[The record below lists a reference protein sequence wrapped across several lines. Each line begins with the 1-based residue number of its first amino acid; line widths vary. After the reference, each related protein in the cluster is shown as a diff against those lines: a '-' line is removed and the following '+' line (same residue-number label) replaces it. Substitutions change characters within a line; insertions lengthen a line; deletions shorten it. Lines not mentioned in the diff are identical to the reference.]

1 MNTGVFKI
9 VVLTACIVLAAAAIY
24 VFRPNR
30 THLTRIT
37 VVGDSQAKVS
47 PDTAL
52 ITFSVVTQGKQ
63 AFDVQQENARK
74 SESVK
79 QAVQAATKDA
89 KVEIKTSDYSL
100 NPQQDNYSFK
110 TPKILGYD
118 VKNTVTV
125 SINSLD
131 QVGAIIDAATKAG
144 ANSVDGIRF
153 VISEASP
160 AQGDALNLASQ
171 QAMAKAE
178 AIAKSLNGRIV
189 RVVETR
195 EGGTPE
201 LSRPD
206 PYSADASSN
215 SAAMS
220 VTKMEYRTP
229 VQAGQVNL
237 KAQIVMV
244 VEIET

>member
-9 VVLTACIVLAAAAIY
+9 VVLTACIVLAASAIY

-30 THLTRIT
+30 SHLTRIT

-89 KVEIKTSDYSL
+89 KVEVEIKTSDYSL

-153 VISEASP
+153 VVSEASP

-171 QAMAKAE
+171 LAMAKAE
-178 AIAKSLNGRIV
+178 AIARSLNGKIV

-206 PYSADASSN
+206 PYSADASTN
-215 SAAMS
+215 TMTAAK
-220 VTKMEYRTP
+220 TDYRTP

-237 KAQIVMV
+237 KAEIVMV

>member
-1 MNTGVFKI
+1 MNTGFFKI

-24 VFRPNR
+24 VFRPDR
-30 THLTRIT
+30 SHLTRIT

-63 AFDVQQENARK
+63 AFDTQQENARK
-74 SESVK
+74 SEAVK
-79 QAVQAATKDA
+79 QAVEAATQGA

-131 QVGAIIDAATKAG
+131 QVGSVIDAATKAG

-153 VISEASP
+153 VISEGSP
-160 AQGDALNLASQ
+160 AQGDALTLASQ

-178 AIAKSLNGRIV
+178 AIAKSLNGKIV

-195 EGGTPE
+195 EGGAPE
-201 LSRPD
+201 LPTAD
-206 PYSADASSN
+206 PYSAYASAK
-215 SAAMS
+215 SAGLA
-220 VTKMEYRTP
+220 KAEYRTP

-237 KAQIVMV
+237 KAQVVMV

>member
-30 THLTRIT
+30 THLTRII

-153 VISEASP
+153 VVSEASP

-178 AIAKSLNGRIV
+178 AIARSLNGKIV

-206 PYSADASSN
+206 PYSADASTN
-215 SAAMS
+215 TMTAAK
-220 VTKMEYRTP
+220 TDYRTP

-237 KAQIVMV
+237 KAEIVMV

>member
-9 VVLTACIVLAAAAIY
+9 VVLTACIVLAASAIY

-30 THLTRIT
+30 SHLTRIT

-153 VISEASP
+153 VVSEASP

-178 AIAKSLNGRIV
+178 AIARSLNGKIV

-206 PYSADASSN
+206 PYSADASTN
-215 SAAMS
+215 TMTAAK
-220 VTKMEYRTP
+220 TEYRTP

-237 KAQIVMV
+237 KAEIVMV

>member
-9 VVLTACIVLAAAAIY
+9 VVLTACVVLAASAIY

-52 ITFSVVTQGKQ
+52 ITFSVVTQGNQ
-63 AFDVQQENARK
+63 ALDAQQENARK
-74 SESVK
+74 SEAVK
-79 QAVQAATKDA
+79 QAVEGATKDA

-131 QVGAIIDAATKAG
+131 QVGAVIDAATKAG

-153 VISEASP
+153 VVSEASP

-171 QAMAKAE
+171 LAIAKAE
-178 AIAKSLNGRIV
+178 AIAKSLNGKIV

-201 LSRPD
+201 MPSAD
-206 PYSADASSN
+206 MYSADASTN
-215 SAAMS
+215 TMTAAK
-220 VTKMEYRTP
+220 TEYRTP

-237 KAQIVMV
+237 KAQVVMV
-244 VEIET
+244 VEIEI

>member
-9 VVLTACIVLAAAAIY
+9 VVLTACIVLAASAIY

-63 AFDVQQENARK
+63 ALDAQQENARK
-74 SESVK
+74 SEAVK
-79 QAVQAATKDA
+79 KAVEAAIKDA

-178 AIAKSLNGRIV
+178 AIARSLNGKIV

-195 EGGTPE
+195 EGGAPE
-201 LSRPD
+201 MPRLQQLGLYD
-206 PYSADASSN
+206 ADADAN
-215 SAAMS
+215 TAAA
-220 VTKMEYRTP
+220 KYRTP

>member
-9 VVLTACIVLAAAAIY
+9 VVLGACIVLAAAAIF

-30 THLTRIT
+30 SQLTRIT
-37 VVGDSQAKVS
+37 VTGDSETKLA

-63 AFDVQQENARK
+63 ALDAQQENARK
-74 SESVK
+74 SQAVK
-79 QAVQAATKDA
+79 QAVEAATQGA
-89 KVEIKTSDYSL
+89 KVEIKTSNYVLD
-100 NPQQDNYSFK
+100 PQQDDYSFR

-131 QVGAIIDAATKAG
+131 LVGSVIDAATKAG

-153 VISEASP
+153 IVGEASP
-160 AQGDALNLASQ
+160 AQGDALNLATQ

-178 AIAKSLNGRIV
+178 AIARSLNGKIV
-189 RVVETR
+189 RVIETS
-195 EGGTPE
+195 EGDAPE
-201 LSRPD
+201 IPRAMPD
-206 PYSADASSN
+206 AYASSN
-215 SAAMS
+215 AVAA
-220 VTKMEYRTP
+220 KAEYRTP

-237 KAQIVMV
+237 HAQIVMV
-244 VEIET
+244 VEIAS